1 MKKRII
7 YPVVIASLV
16 LVIYFLVRPY
26 LQNRL
31 DSGLLTLTQY
41 RLDYFAVNQVVT
53 VALAIIL
60 LLEGRGIVGVRETSI
75 LLIVNIFMDYN
86 RIQLYPDIAIKAN
99 AVSMFA
105 GIIIFGFGLVAVKSA
120 IFKKGS
126 GLIFILLGISYILRF
141 PVFIDVLSFSVK
153 KYYEPITA
161 ATRYFNGTLYIN
173 YIIIILG
180 LIALD
185 RILQDNASMTKF
197 A

>member
-7 YPVVIASLV
+7 YPSVIALLV
-16 LVIYFLVRPY
+16 LIIHVLVRPY
-26 LQNRL
+26 LQNQF
-31 DSGLLTLTQY
+31 DVGLLSLVEF
-41 RLDYFAVNQVVT
+41 RLNYLAVNQVVT

-60 LLEGRGIVGVRETSI
+60 LIEGKGIVGVREVSL
-75 LLIVNIFMDYN
+75 LLILNVFMDYN
-86 RIQLYPDIAIKAN
+86 RIQLYPEIAIRAN

-126 GLIFILLGISYILRF
+126 GLIFILLGASYILRF
-141 PVFIDVLSFSVK
+141 PVFIDVLSFTVK

-180 LIALD
+180 IIALD

>member
-7 YPVVIASLV
+7 YPSILAL
-16 LVIYFLVRPY
+16 LILIIHILVRPY
-26 LQNRL
+26 LQNQL
-31 DSGLLTLTQY
+31 EMGLLSLIEY
-41 RLDYFAVNQVVT
+41 RLNYLAVNQIVT

-60 LLEGRGIVGVRETSI
+60 LIEGKGIVGVREVSL
-75 LLIVNIFMDYN
+75 LLIVNVFMDYN
-86 RIQLYPDIAIKAN
+86 RIQLYPEIAIRAN

-126 GLIFILLGISYILRF
+126 GLIFIILGASYILRF
-141 PVFIDVLSFSVK
+141 PVFIDVLSYWVR

-161 ATRYFNGTLYIN
+161 ATKYFDGTLYIN

-180 LIALD
+180 IIALD
-185 RILQDNASMTKF
+185 RILQDNASMIKF

>member
-7 YPVVIASLV
+7 YPSVIALLV
-16 LVIYFLVRPY
+16 LIIHVLVRPY
-26 LQNRL
+26 LQNQF
-31 DSGLLTLTQY
+31 DVGLLSLVEF
-41 RLDYFAVNQVVT
+41 RLNYLAVNQVVT

-60 LLEGRGIVGVRETSI
+60 LIEGKGIVGVREVSL
-75 LLIVNIFMDYN
+75 LLILNVFMDYN
-86 RIQLYPDIAIKAN
+86 RIQLYPELAIRAN

-126 GLIFILLGISYILRF
+126 GLIFILLGASYILRF
-141 PVFIDVLSFSVK
+141 PVFIDVLSFTVK

-180 LIALD
+180 IIALD

>member
-7 YPVVIASLV
+7 YPSVIALLV
-16 LVIYFLVRPY
+16 LIIHVLVRPY
-26 LQNRL
+26 LQNQF
-31 DSGLLTLTQY
+31 DVGLLTLTVY
-41 RLDYFAVNQVVT
+41 RLNYLAVNQVVT

-60 LLEGRGIVGVRETSI
+60 LIEGKGIVGVREISL
-75 LLIVNIFMDYN
+75 LLILNVFMDYN
-86 RIQLYPDIAIKAN
+86 RIQLYPEIAIRAN

-126 GLIFILLGISYILRF
+126 GLIFILLGASYILRF
-141 PVFIDVLSFSVK
+141 PVFIDVLSFTVK

-180 LIALD
+180 IIALD